1 MVGQTDLHFPF
12 QNHFKADISCTS
24 LADNWLTADRHRSN
38 CIDLGWVIKT
48 QLPGEKIGSNL
59 HANLIW
65 TKVSASQCKCMQG
78 LSLRAQVDP
87 MDSQVN
93 RIFQHLS
100 TWDSILPGL

>member
-24 LADNWLTADRHRSN
+24 LADNWLTADVAQ
-38 CIDLGWVIKT
+38 IVLTWVGLST
-48 QLPGEKIGSNL
+48 GEKLGSNL

-87 MDSQVN
+87 
-93 RIFQHLS
+93 IAWFQ
-100 TWDSILPGL
+100 TVKV

>member
-24 LADNWLTADRHRSN
+24 LADNWLTDIAQIVLTWVGLSN
-38 CIDLGWVIKT
+38 
-48 QLPGEKIGSNL
+48 GEKIGSNL